1 MPNQQ
6 PPAQPPKSP
15 YGPPPGASGAGGQ
28 SPDAMGF
35 FAALFDFDFKSFVT
49 LKFAKFIYILLIV
62 LLALGWLIYTVI
74 GFIADPWLGIAAL
87 LLGWIPAF
95 LWLVLARVSLE
106 FYIAMI
112 RTSQNTAATTAEVA
126 QLRREL
132 GRR

>member
-1 MPNQQ
+1 MAQQ

-15 YGPPPGASGAGGQ
+15 YGPPPGAGGQ
-28 SPDAMGF
+28 SPDAQGF
-35 FAALFDFDFKSFVT
+35 FAALFDLDFKSFVT

-62 LLALGWLIYTVI
+62 VLALGWLVYVVI
-74 GFIADPWLGIAAL
+74 GFIADPWLGFAAL